1 MRPLTLGWLTL
12 LEAAPAD
19 VVRAAAAAG
28 FDAVSLRITGRTPD
42 DPHRTLV
49 GDAGA
54 LRGLRAELEASGLPL
69 SSTSIYHLY
78 PDVTLERVLPA
89 LEASAELGASTVVVT
104 CMNADEARWTGFVAA
119 CCERAA
125 DFGLTLALEFVPY
138 SEARTLEQGARI
150 VRAAAQPNF
159 GLLAD
164 SLHLA
169 RSGGTP
175 ADLSALTDGEI
186 VFAQL
191 CDAAAET
198 PADMDLATES
208 RRGRLYP
215 GDGAL
220 PLADFMKALPAGTE
234 IEIETPRADL
244 AHLPLAEQASRAA
257 EAARRFMTDYD
268 GPN

>member
-12 LEAAPAD
+12 LEAPPAE
-19 VVRAAAAAG
+19 VVRAAAEAS

-42 DPHRTLV
+42 DPHPIVV
-49 GDAGA
+49 GNPAA
-54 LRGLRAELEASGLPL
+54 LRDLRAELDASGLPL
-69 SSTSIYHLY
+69 SSASIYHLY
-78 PDVTLERVLPA
+78 PDIALDLVLPA
-89 LEASAELGASTVVVT
+89 LEASAALGAKTVVVT
-104 CMNADEARWTGFVAA
+104 CMDPDEARWTEFAAA
-119 CCERAA
+119 CCDRAA

-159 GLLAD
+159 GLLVD

-169 RSGGTP
+169 RSGGRP
-175 ADLSALTDGEI
+175 SDLSELSAGEI

-191 CDAAAET
+191 CDAAAEL
-198 PADMDLATES
+198 PPDMDLATES

-220 PLADFMKALPAGTE
+220 PLADFMTALPPGTE
-234 IEIETPRADL
+234 IEIETPRAAL

-257 EAARRFMTDYD
+257 EAARRFLEARD
-268 GPN
+268 